1 MDLHTPQ
8 GNQVSQQATGALVQG
23 PPSGKQRGE
32 PYDIG
37 RYYYGTLTL
46 WKVLNAL
53 TSGKTKTELYLTDVL
68 WPFNKVQK
76 RWTKEAGT

>member
-32 PYDIG
+32 SYDIG
-37 RYYYGTLTL
+37 RYY
-46 WKVLNAL
+46 
-53 TSGKTKTELYLTDVL
+53 
-68 WPFNKVQK
+68 
-76 RWTKEAGT
+76 